1 MVCLKCRKNREL
13 SSADQLETKSKTYQ
27 LATLCQPGHLLSTS
41 FQQPPLSD
49 ISPRSF
55 QLFSWWIL
63 RVLSCLPWIP
73 FRHSTCKSHPFLCQI
88 PLLLCHLLWY
98 TLWRFLH
105 TNLYVKFMPSICK
118 ISFTRNYWILFT
130 YLINFL
136 VAGFPSRCLLV
147 TIWLDYMWTTFLLFL
162 EPSFFCALRNV
173 IMFLV
178 GRTIKALR
186 GIQLKVIDILYFN
199 SFILCLL
206 WQVYFSNIFALHIF
220 HGYQSDQVQSS

>member
-1 MVCLKCRKNREL
+1 MVCIKCRKNREL

-73 FRHSTCKSHPFLCQI
+73 FRHSTCKSHPFPCQI

-136 VAGFPSRCLLV
+136 VAGFPSRCFACYDMA
-147 TIWLDYMWTTFLLFL
+147 WLHVNYVFAFFRTKFFLCVKECHHVSCWKDSKGVERDSIEGHRYSVF
-162 EPSFFCALRNV
+162 
-173 IMFLV
+173 
-178 GRTIKALR
+178 
-186 GIQLKVIDILYFN
+186 
-199 SFILCLL
+199 
-206 WQVYFSNIFALHIF
+206 
-220 HGYQSDQVQSS
+220 